1 MEVQVLYNVFH
12 HETVSMLIAIY
23 FHIVGLHAGC
33 SIISITAT
41 LIGKKEYKPVAKIG
55 AIFVVILF
63 SSSLIFLLTDLF
75 QPLRF
80 WYLLIHFNP
89 TSPISWGTFILCA
102 YPVFTFLYIYFLFIG
117 NVKWSK
123 ILGAISLPIAI
134 GVHGYTGFVLG
145 FAKARVLWN
154 TAVMP
159 SYFLCSAMI
168 SGMAFMLI
176 VALIRYHFTYQNKSL
191 KERETDCEIID
202 LLAKWMAGFMILNVF
217 YVFSDLTVMYY
228 HTEDAFETVELVRL
242 GKFGFLYI
250 WVDNIFG
257 NIVPALIILFKR
269 TRKSHLLLLIAAI
282 LASIGVFVMRYVM
295 VFGGQYVPLS

>member
-1 MEVQVLYNVFH
+1 MEVQLLYNVFH
-12 HETVSMLIAIY
+12 HESVSMLIAIY

-33 SIISITAT
+33 SIVSITAT

-55 AIFVVILF
+55 AIFVIILF
-63 SSSLIFLLTDLF
+63 SISPIFLLTDLF

-80 WYLLIHFNP
+80 WYLFLHFNVS
-89 TSPISWGTFILCA
+89 SPLSWGTFILCA
-102 YPVFTFLYIYFLFIG
+102 YPTFTGIYIYFLFKG
-117 NVKWSK
+117 NVRWSK
-123 ILGAISLPIAI
+123 IFGVISLPTAI

-168 SGMAFMLI
+168 SGVAFMLI
-176 VALIRYHFTYQNKSL
+176 VALVRYHFTYQDKPL
-191 KERETDCEIID
+191 DEREKDLEIID
-202 LLAKWMAGFMILNVF
+202 LLAKWMAGFMIMNVF

-242 GKFGFLYI
+242 GKFSFLYI
-250 WVDNIFG
+250 WVDNVLG
-257 NIVPALIILFKR
+257 NIVPSILIIFKR
-269 TRKSHLLLLIAAI
+269 TRKSLFILLIAAI
-282 LASIGVFVMRYVM
+282 LASIGVFIMRYVM

>member
-1 MEVQVLYNVFH
+1 MELQVLYNVFH
-12 HETVSMLIAIY
+12 TETVSMLIAIY

-41 LIGKKEYKPVAKIG
+41 LLGKKEYKPVAKIG
-55 AIFVVILF
+55 AIFVIILF
-63 SSSLIFLLTDLF
+63 SSSLIFLITDLK

-89 TSPISWGTFILCA
+89 TSPISWGTFILLA
-102 YPVFTFLYIYFLFIG
+102 YPLFTFLYIYFLFKG

-123 ILGAISLPIAI
+123 IFGVISLPIAI

-176 VALIRYHFTYQNKSL
+176 VALVRYHFTYKDKSFE
-191 KERETDCEIID
+191 EREKDLHIID
-202 LLAKWMAGFMILNVF
+202 LIAKWMAGFMILNVF

-242 GKFGFLYI
+242 GKFSFLYI
-250 WVDNIFG
+250 WVDNVLG
-257 NIVPALIILFKR
+257 NIVPSLVIIFRK
-269 TRKSHLLLLIAAI
+269 TRKSHLLLLIVSI
-282 LASIGVFVMRYVM
+282 LASIGVFIMRYVM

>member
-12 HETVSMLIAIY
+12 HEAVSLLIAIY

-33 SIISITAT
+33 SIVSITAT

-55 AIFVVILF
+55 AIFVIILF
-63 SSSLIFLLTDLF
+63 SISPIFLLTDLF

-80 WYLLIHFNP
+80 WYLFLHFNVA
-89 TSPISWGTFILCA
+89 SPLSWGTFILCA
-102 YPVFTFLYIYFLFIG
+102 YPTFTGIYIYFLFKG
-117 NVKWSK
+117 NVRWSK
-123 ILGAISLPIAI
+123 IFGVVSLPTAI

-168 SGMAFMLI
+168 SGVAFMLI
-176 VALIRYHFTYQNKSL
+176 VALVRYHFTYQDKPL
-191 KERETDCEIID
+191 EGREKDSEIID
-202 LLAKWMAGFMILNVF
+202 LLSKWLAGFMIMNVF

-242 GKFGFLYI
+242 GKFSFLYI
-250 WVDNIFG
+250 WVDNVLG
-257 NIVPALIILFKR
+257 NIVPALIIIFRK

>member
-1 MEVQVLYNVFH
+1 
-12 HETVSMLIAIY
+12 LIAIY

-33 SIISITAT
+33 SIVSITAT
-41 LIGKKEYKPVAKIG
+41 LLGKSEYKPVAKIG
-55 AIFVVILF
+55 AIFVIILF
-63 SSSLIFLLTDLF
+63 SISPIFLLTDLF

-80 WYLLIHFNP
+80 WYLFLHFNP
-89 TSPISWGTFILCA
+89 TSPLSWGTFILCA
-102 YPVFTFLYIYFLFIG
+102 YPIFTGIYIYFLFKG
-117 NVKWSK
+117 NVRWSK
-123 ILGAISLPIAI
+123 IFGVISLPTAI

-168 SGMAFMLI
+168 SGMAFMLVVAI
-176 VALIRYHFTYQNKSL
+176 VRYYFTYKEKPLEVRESDL
-191 KERETDCEIID
+191 KIID
-202 LLAKWMAGFMILNVF
+202 LLAKWLAGFMILNVF

-242 GKFGFLYI
+242 GKFSFLYI
-250 WVDNIFG
+250 WVDNVLG
-257 NIVPALIILFKR
+257 NIVPAIIIIFKK
-269 TRKSHLLLLIAAI
+269 TRKSLLFLLIAAI

>member
-1 MEVQVLYNVFH
+1 MEVNVLHNVFH
-12 HETVSMLIAIY
+12 HESVSLLIAIY

-33 SIISITAT
+33 SIVSISAT
-41 LIGKKEYKPVAKIG
+41 LLGKEAYKPVAKIG
-55 AIFVVILF
+55 AILVIILF
-63 SSSLIFLLTDLF
+63 TSSIFFLVFDLK

-80 WYLLIHFNP
+80 WYLYLHFNV
-89 TSPISWGTFILCA
+89 TSPISWGTVCLTA
-102 YPVFTFLYIYFLFIG
+102 YPLLTGLYIFFLVQG
-117 NVKWSK
+117 NKRWSK
-123 ILGAISLPIAI
+123 IMGAISLPSAI
-134 GVHGYTGFVLG
+134 SVHGYTGFVLG

-168 SGMAFMLI
+168 SGVALMLI
-176 VALIRYHFTYQNKSL
+176 VAILRYQFTYQDKPL
-191 KERETDCEIID
+191 EERETDRHIIK
-202 LLAKWMAGFMILNVF
+202 LLGIWMAAFMITNVF
-217 YVFSDLTVMYY
+217 YVFSDITVMYY

-257 NIVPALIILFKR
+257 NVVPTIIILFRR
-269 TRKSHLLLLIAAI
+269 TRESHFFLFIAAV
-282 LASIGVFVMRYVM
+282 LASIGVFVMRYVI

>member
-1 MEVQVLYNVFH
+1 MEVNVLHNVFH
-12 HETVSMLIAIY
+12 HESVSLLIAIY

-33 SIISITAT
+33 SIVSISAT
-41 LIGKKEYKPVAKIG
+41 LLGKEAYKPVAKIG
-55 AIFVVILF
+55 AILVIILF
-63 SSSLIFLLTDLF
+63 TSSIFFLVFDLK

-80 WYLLIHFNP
+80 WYLYLHFNV
-89 TSPISWGTFILCA
+89 TSPISWGTVCLTA
-102 YPVFTFLYIYFLFIG
+102 YPLLTGLYIFFLFQG
-117 NVKWSK
+117 NKRWSK
-123 ILGAISLPIAI
+123 IMGAISLPSAI
-134 GVHGYTGFVLG
+134 SVHGYTGFVLG

-168 SGMAFMLI
+168 SGVALMLI
-176 VALIRYHFTYQNKSL
+176 VAILRYQFTYQDKPL
-191 KERETDCEIID
+191 EERETD
-202 LLAKWMAGFMILNVF
+202 
-217 YVFSDLTVMYY
+217 MYY

-257 NIVPALIILFKR
+257 NVVPTIIILFRR
-269 TRKSHLLLLIAAI
+269 TRESHFFLFIAAV
-282 LASIGVFVMRYVM
+282 LASIGVFVMRYVI

>member
-1 MEVQVLYNVFH
+1 
-12 HETVSMLIAIY
+12 
-23 FHIVGLHAGC
+23 
-33 SIISITAT
+33 
-41 LIGKKEYKPVAKIG
+41 
-55 AIFVVILF
+55 
-63 SSSLIFLLTDLF
+63 LTDLF

-80 WYLLIHFNP
+80 WYLFLYFNP
-89 TSPISWGTFILCA
+89 TSPLSWGTFILCA
-102 YPVFTFLYIYFLFIG
+102 YPIFTGIYIYFLFKG
-117 NVKWSK
+117 NVRWSK
-123 ILGAISLPIAI
+123 IFGVISLPTAI

-159 SYFLCSAMI
+159 SYFLASAMI

-176 VALIRYHFTYQNKSL
+176 VAIVRYYFTY
-191 KERETDCEIID
+191 KEKPLEVRETDLNIID
-202 LLAKWMAGFMILNVF
+202 LLAKWLAGFMILNVF

-242 GKFGFLYI
+242 GKFSFLYI
-250 WVDNIFG
+250 WVDNVLG
-257 NIVPALIILFKR
+257 NIVPAIIIIFKR
-269 TRKSHLLLLIAAI
+269 TRKSLIFLLIAAI

>member
-1 MEVQVLYNVFH
+1 MEVQLLYNVFH
-12 HETVSMLIAIY
+12 VESVSLLIAIY

-33 SIISITAT
+33 SIVSITAT
-41 LIGKKEYKPVAKIG
+41 LLGKSEYKPVAKIG
-55 AIFVVILF
+55 AIFVIILF
-63 SSSLIFLLTDLF
+63 SISPIFLLTDLF

-80 WYLLIHFNP
+80 WYLFLHFNP
-89 TSPISWGTFILCA
+89 TSPLSWGTFILCA
-102 YPVFTFLYIYFLFIG
+102 YPIFTGIYIYFLFKG
-117 NVKWSK
+117 NVRWSK
-123 ILGAISLPIAI
+123 IFGVISLPTAI

-168 SGMAFMLI
+168 SGMAFMLVVAI
-176 VALIRYHFTYQNKSL
+176 VRYYFTYKEKPLEVRESDL
-191 KERETDCEIID
+191 KIID
-202 LLAKWMAGFMILNVF
+202 LLAKWLAGFMILNVF

-242 GKFGFLYI
+242 GKFSFLYI
-250 WVDNIFG
+250 WVDNVLG
-257 NIVPALIILFKR
+257 NIVPAIIIIFKR
-269 TRKSHLLLLIAAI
+269 TRKSLLFLLIAAI

>member
-1 MEVQVLYNVFH
+1 MEVQLLYNVFH
-12 HETVSMLIAIY
+12 HESVSLLIAIY

-33 SIISITAT
+33 SIVSITAT

-55 AIFVVILF
+55 AIFVIILF
-63 SSSLIFLLTDLF
+63 SISPIFLLTDLF

-80 WYLLIHFNP
+80 WYLFIHFNP
-89 TSPISWGTFILCA
+89 TSPLSWGTFILCA
-102 YPVFTFLYIYFLFIG
+102 YPIFTGIYIYFLFKG
-117 NVKWSK
+117 NVRWSK
-123 ILGAISLPIAI
+123 IFGVISLPTAI

-176 VALIRYHFTYQNKSL
+176 VALIRYRFTYKDKPL
-191 KERETDCEIID
+191 EDREKDSEIID
-202 LLAKWMAGFMILNVF
+202 LLSKWLAGFMILNVF

-242 GKFGFLYI
+242 GKFSFLYI
-250 WVDNIFG
+250 WVDNVLG
-257 NIVPALIILFKR
+257 NIVPSLIIVFRK

-282 LASIGVFVMRYVM
+282 LASIGVFIMRYVM